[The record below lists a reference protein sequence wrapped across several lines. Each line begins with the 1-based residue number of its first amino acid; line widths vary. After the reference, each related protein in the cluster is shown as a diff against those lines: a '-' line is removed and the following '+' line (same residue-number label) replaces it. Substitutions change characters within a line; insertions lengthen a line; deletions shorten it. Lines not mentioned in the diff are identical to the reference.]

1 MHVHLP
7 KPLHGWR
14 ELVGEVGIIVIG
26 VLIALGAEQVVEDIH
41 WNAET
46 RAARRALDSD
56 AQDSLASALFRKS
69 EQPCIDRR
77 LNEIAT
83 IFREHAR
90 GQAVVLHGSIGRP
103 PALFLPTATWQVS
116 VSSQAVVHMS
126 LKERLNFGAAFQ
138 NYDNMNDLLR
148 REQEAWLK
156 LAVLDD
162 PTVLSDGD
170 WPGLHEAYAAAKTLS
185 KRMGLIAD
193 WVLSD
198 QSLGQAPSK
207 STAANRALALTVQQ
221 FCTPILKG

>member
-1 MHVHLP
+1 MHLHLP

-14 ELVGEVGIIVIG
+14 EFTGEVGIIVIG
-26 VLIALGAEQVVEDIH
+26 VLIALGAEQVVEDLH
-41 WNAET
+41 WSTET

-56 AQDSLASALFRKS
+56 AQDSLAAALFRKN

-83 IFREHAR
+83 IFREQAKGHAI
-90 GQAVVLHGSIGRP
+90 VLHGSIGRP
-103 PALFLPTATWQVS
+103 PSLFLPTATWQVS
-116 VSSQAVVHMS
+116 VSSQAVEHMS

-138 NYDNMNDLLR
+138 NYENMNDLLR
-148 REQEAWLK
+148 REQDAWLK

-162 PTVLSDGD
+162 PAVLSDGD

-185 KRMGLIAD
+185 KRMGVIAD
-193 WVLSD
+193 WVLSN
-198 QSLGQAPSK
+198 QSLGQAPST
-207 STAANRALALTVQQ
+207 SAAVKRALAVTVQQ